1 MTILSAIFIFI
12 ICFALMTIFSFIL
25 GGSLVKLKTR
35 LSISGALLGIIAAL
49 GADTPE
55 ISSAITALLIG
66 QHDVGAGIIIGSS
79 IFNIAAL
86 LGLSALV
93 AGSIPLSRQGIIV
106 NGMTSIMV
114 ILILIL
120 LIYRFIS
127 PLVSLMLFL
136 FLLVPYVIISEIKPE
151 LMKQWSLP
159 EKIRVFLSKAV
170 IDTLNTSKELKII
183 SDESSSWLWLGGLA
197 VIVIIISSMGM
208 VHSAV
213 FLSNAWGVKRTIVGM
228 LILATLTSIPN
239 VITSIRLALDKRGMA
254 VMSESLNSNTIN
266 ILFGICVP
274 AILFGLGA
282 LSKQTIFSVWW
293 LLGISVLA
301 LLLLYL
307 MKGFNRMSGAIVVG
321 LYLVFVV
328 FIIISK

>member
-35 LSISGALLGIIAAL
+35 LSISGVLLGMIAAL

-55 ISSAITALLIG
+55 ISSAVTALFIG
-66 QHDVGAGIIIGSS
+66 QHDVGVGIIIGSS

-93 AGSIPLSRQGIIV
+93 VGSLPLSRQGILV
-106 NGMTSIMV
+106 NGLTSITV
-114 ILILIL
+114 ILVLIL
-120 LIYRFIS
+120 LIYGFIS
-127 PLVSLMLFL
+127 PLVSLLLFL
-136 FLLVPYVIISEIKPE
+136 VLLIPYVIISEVKPE
-151 LMKQWSLP
+151 LMKKWSLG
-159 EKIRVFLSKAV
+159 EKIGVFLSKAFV
-170 IDTLNTSKELKII
+170 DTQNTLKEYKII
-183 SDESSSWLWLGGLA
+183 SPKSSSWLWIGGLA
-197 VIVIIISSMGM
+197 VIIIIISSMGM

-213 FLSNAWGVKRTIVGM
+213 FLSNVWGVKRTIVGM

-254 VMSESLNSNTIN
+254 VLSESLNSNTIN

-307 MKGFNRMSGAIVVG
+307 MKGFKRMSGAIVVG

-328 FIIISK
+328 FIIVWK

>member
-35 LSISGALLGIIAAL
+35 LRVSGALLGMIAAL

-55 ISSAITALLIG
+55 ISSAVTALLIG
-66 QHDVGAGIIIGSS
+66 QHDVGVGIIIGSS

-93 AGSIPLSRQGIIV
+93 VGSMPLSRQGIIV
-106 NGMTSIMV
+106 NGMTSIIV
-114 ILILIL
+114 ILVLIL

-136 FLLVPYVIISEIKPE
+136 FLLVPYVIISEIKPNQ
-151 LMKQWSLP
+151 MKQWNLP

-170 IDTLNTSKELKII
+170 VDTRNTSKELKMNL
-183 SDESSSWLWLGGLA
+183 SKSWSWLWLGGLA
-197 VIVIIISSMGM
+197 VIVIIITSIGM

-213 FLSNAWGVKRTIVGM
+213 FLSSAWGVKRSIMGM
-228 LILATLTSIPN
+228 LILASLTSIPN
-239 VITSIRLALDKRGMA
+239 VITSIRLALDNKGMS

-274 AILFGLGA
+274 AIIFGLNT
-282 LSKQTIFSVWW
+282 LSKQTFCSVWW
-293 LLGISVLA
+293 LIGITVLA
-301 LLLLYL
+301 MFLLYL
-307 MKGFNRMSGAIVVG
+307 KKGFNRMIGAIVVG
-321 LYLVFVV
+321 LYLVFAV
-328 FIIISK
+328 FIIVCK